1 MDSVALARVLLNS
14 FSFSRGNIP
23 FRGSGPPCCEY
34 VSMSLGKSVIG
45 QQKPESRLSGEL
57 SGMSLGVVWL
67 YHHKSRRELKAKET
81 QSFLDGFSSCGY
93 TVRIIQV
100 QTLLLTS

>member
-23 FRGSGPPCCEY
+23 FRGSRPPCCEY
-34 VSMSLGKSVIG
+34 VSMSLGRSVTG

-57 SGMSLGVVWL
+57 GGMSLGVVWL
-67 YHHKSRRELKAKET
+67 YHHKSRRGLKAKET
-81 QSFLDGFSSCGY
+81 QSFLDEFNSCGY
-93 TVRIIQV
+93 TVRIFQV
-100 QTLLLTS
+100 QILFLTS

>member
-23 FRGSGPPCCEY
+23 FRGSRPPCCEY
-34 VSMSLGKSVIG
+34 VSMSLGRSVTG

-57 SGMSLGVVWL
+57 GGMSLGVVWL
-67 YHHKSRRELKAKET
+67 YHHKSRREPKAKET
-81 QSFLDGFSSCGY
+81 QSFLNEFNSCGY

-100 QTLLLTS
+100 QILFLTS